1 MERFL
6 LFTTGVALE
15 TPLSLTHDDV
25 AVFNSKSLAKMEVK
39 SPDVL
44 TLTFNVDGR
53 RSLVDLQI
61 KGGQHASVI
70 QSISNAVRNGTESV
84 IAIAD
89 VDNNIFA
96 HPSIVGVTI
105 LTKHTYVQNLTGNSR
120 TLVELPYAGYR
131 SCLIANVKGSGV
143 VAITLELYDGTTYY
157 KFLDQINLLAKTT
170 LVLDENE
177 ISFDEKTYSLYATS
191 SDSSGNLTL
200 TFNF

>member
-61 KGGQHASVI
+61 EGGQHASVI
-70 QSISNAVRNGTESV
+70 QLISNAVRNGTESV

-89 VDNNIFA
+89 LDNNIFA
-96 HPSIVGVTI
+96 HPSIIGVTI
-105 LTKHTYVQNLTGNSR
+105 LTKHTYIQTLTGNSR
-120 TLVELPYAGYR
+120 TLINLPRAGYR
-131 SCLIANVKGSGV
+131 SCVIANTDGSAAV
-143 VAITLELYDGTTYY
+143 TLKLELYDSTTYY
-157 KFLDQINLLAKTT
+157 SLLANISIPTGQA
-170 LVLDENE
+170 LVLNEDE
-177 ISFDEKTYSLYATS
+177 IAFDEKTYKLYATS
-191 SDSSGNLTL
+191 GDSDGQLTL